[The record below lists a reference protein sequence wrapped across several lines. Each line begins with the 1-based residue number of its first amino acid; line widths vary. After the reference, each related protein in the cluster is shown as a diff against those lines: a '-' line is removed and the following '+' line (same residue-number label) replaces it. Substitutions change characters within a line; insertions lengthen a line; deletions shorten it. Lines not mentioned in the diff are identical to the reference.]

1 MNYGFG
7 VPTSGPLA
15 TPDAIGTLARG
26 GERMGFGMIGVSDHI
41 IVPTS
46 IASRYPYSEDGS
58 FGVGGGE
65 YLEQLALLS
74 FLAGQTS
81 TIRILSSVMVL
92 PYRNPVL
99 AAKVLS
105 TIDVLSAGR
114 LIVGCGVGWLR
125 EEFAALG
132 APPFEERGAV
142 GDDYI
147 GAFKELW
154 TSDSPEYDGT
164 YARFSKVLF
173 APKPVQKPHPPI
185 WIGGES
191 PAALRR
197 AARLGDGWYPIA
209 TNPTYPLG
217 TPEQLSASLSRLR
230 SETERVGRDPSDIQ
244 IAYSVGLYD
253 LDEEHRLPT
262 GERRLFT
269 GAPELIAG
277 DIRRFEEMGVGHLTL
292 GFGGSSVEEKLGHME
307 RFMEGVASLVAG

>member
-7 VPTSGPLA
+7 IPTGGPLA

-26 GERMGFGMIGVSDHI
+26 GERMGFGVIGVSDHI
-41 IVPTS
+41 IVPKS

-58 FGVGGGE
+58 FGVGVGE
-65 YLEQLALLS
+65 YLEQLTLLS
-74 FLAGQTS
+74 FLAGETS
-81 TIRILSSVMVL
+81 TIRLLSSVMVL

-99 AAKVLS
+99 AAKVLA

-114 LIVGCGVGWLR
+114 LIVGCGVGWMK

-132 APPFEERGAV
+132 TPPFEDRGAV

-164 YARFSKVLF
+164 YARFSEVLF

-217 TPEQLSASLSRLR
+217 TAEQLSASLSRLR
-230 SETERVGRDPSDIQ
+230 GDAERFGRDPFEIEV
-244 IAYSVGLYD
+244 AYSVGLYD
-253 LDEEHRLPT
+253 LDKAHRLPA
-262 GERRLFT
+262 GERRVFT
-269 GAPELIAG
+269 GAPEQITG
-277 DIRRFEEMGVGHLTL
+277 DIRRFEEMGVRYLTL
-292 GFGGSSVEEKLGHME
+292 GFGGSSVEDKMRHME
-307 RFMEGVASLVAG
+307 RFMEGVAPLVAG